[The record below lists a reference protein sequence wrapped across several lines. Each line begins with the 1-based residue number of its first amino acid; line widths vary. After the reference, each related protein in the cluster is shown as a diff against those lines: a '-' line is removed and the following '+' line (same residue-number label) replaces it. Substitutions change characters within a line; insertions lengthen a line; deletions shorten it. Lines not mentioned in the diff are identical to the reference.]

1 MVRSCPRRRVP
12 ILARLWHSCRM
23 PPATSTAAVP
33 APALNPLLA
42 DSPLPP
48 FPDIRPEHIEPAVA
62 ELLGECRA
70 RLAEIARLAEPSFAS
85 VVLPLEEL
93 RHRLARTWSP
103 IGHLNGVMN
112 SE

>member
-1 MVRSCPRRRVP
+1 
-12 ILARLWHSCRM
+12 M

-103 IGHLNGVMN
+103 
-112 SE
+112 